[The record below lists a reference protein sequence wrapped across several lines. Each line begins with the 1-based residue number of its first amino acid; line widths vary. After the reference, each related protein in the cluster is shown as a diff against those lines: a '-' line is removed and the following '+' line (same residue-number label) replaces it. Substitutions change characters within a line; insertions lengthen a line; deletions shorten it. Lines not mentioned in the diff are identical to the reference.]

1 LPAHFFTNALELKR
15 ESWPATPR
23 RDEIA
28 TVSGLFAPDFLPHS
42 LEHSAHSLMAELG
55 PTLSHAAQSLLAHF
69 RESARFISRHT
80 GIPAVF
86 VAALL
91 IVLSWRMAKRMAHVA
106 VEVAVVTLLLLALTK
121 LGVVSW

>member
-1 LPAHFFTNALELKR
+1 M
-15 ESWPATPR
+15 TP
-23 RDEIA
+23 
-28 TVSGLFAPDFLPHS
+28 SFLPHS
-42 LEHSAHSLMAELG
+42 LHSAVAELG
-55 PTLSHAAQSLLAHF
+55 PTLGHGAQSLLAHF

-91 IVLSWRMAKRMAHVA
+91 IVLSWRLAKRMAHVA
-106 VEVAVVTLLLLALTK
+106 VEVAVVTILLLALTK